1 MGTGQEL
8 IVEDVTKP
16 DLLFKSITKANLWF
30 TIIKFTPCST
40 IDLTKENL
48 SIKTVIDNQIIVLTE
63 LEFIKEERQ
72 YHWHT
77 TLLGSQK
84 WSSVDCLTGKV
95 GNVYYKV

>member
-1 MGTGQEL
+1 VGTGQEL

-30 TIIKFTPCST
+30 T

-72 YHWHT
+72 YHW
-77 TLLGSQK
+77 
-84 WSSVDCLTGKV
+84 
-95 GNVYYKV
+95 